1 MRYGHTN
8 ALRMCMHD
16 DGHLNIIIF
25 IIIGIF
31 ASASSLAIEE
41 SPAGLDFERASEL
54 RHHALARKLP
64 LLGLHFLLL
73 QDEGLDLLGLRDR
86 VRCLP
91 RRFRGRCWCRRWELL
106 LVA

>member
-1 MRYGHTN
+1 
-8 ALRMCMHD
+8 MHD

-73 QDEGLDLLGLRDR
+73 QDEGLDLSSN
-86 VRCLP
+86 
-91 RRFRGRCWCRRWELL
+91 F
-106 LVA
+106 AI